1 LKETV
6 SDVYF
11 RKSPKE
17 EKSYIKGEKK
27 VGLEQFLDNNGMGAY
42 LNRMYEDVNIYD
54 NNISLLSQQF
64 ISPISPL
71 SPTFYRF
78 VILDTLQHDGV
89 KCINL
94 GFSPRNQAD
103 FAFVGTMY
111 VAMDSSYAVRRIK
124 MGVPKISTSIL

>member
-1 LKETV
+1 LSNIDDAYKNKKIFKNFQFIFDNLDTAKLTGKVSLPLYLKETV

-54 NNISLLSQQF
+54 NNISCFRNSLLAQYHHF
-64 ISPISPL
+64 LLHFTDL
-71 SPTFYRF
+71 SFWIPFNMM
-78 VILDTLQHDGV
+78 V
-89 KCINL
+89 
-94 GFSPRNQAD
+94 
-103 FAFVGTMY
+103 
-111 VAMDSSYAVRRIK
+111 
-124 MGVPKISTSIL
+124 